1 MRKTN
6 EISSAELEVL
16 QVLWELEK
24 PSKIQAL
31 CEHMR
36 DGKGN
41 YSTIATLVGRLKEK
55 GAVNAEKRGKTF
67 YYSAALDRDEY
78 VRNQT
83 NRFIKR
89 LYGGSA
95 VKLALSLFRS
105 GDLTKEEMS
114 ELRGLLD
121 ERGDES

>member
-6 EISSAELEVL
+6 EISSAELEIM

-24 PSKIQAL
+24 PSKIQEL
-31 CEHMR
+31 CERMR

-41 YSTIATLVGRLKEK
+41 YSTVATLVGRLKEK

-67 YYSAALDRDEY
+67 YYSADLGREEY
-78 VRNQT
+78 VKAQT

-95 VKLALSLFRS
+95 LKLALSLFKS
-105 GDLTKEEMS
+105 GDLTAEELA